1 MKTLDTLQRNFGSRR
16 RKFWALTTWA
26 GASILAGSA
35 LGLLGFTRLGAAS
48 RTVSSELGLT
58 ILYIFLGTQVIIV
71 GVVFYMYSL
80 MEAQKIEPS
89 IERALNAFVQK
100 LPPED
105 PRRQNLPVGSKTR
118 WRHLTP
124 VVVIGQGLAILA
136 LLGWLSS
143 EYQSNLY
150 MQNWVRSNLPGLR
163 VLLDP
168 YFVALLTGI
177 FVGGILIYFLQK
189 RSREQRILDYL
200 RRIE

>member
-1 MKTLDTLQRNFGSRR
+1 MDTLKRGFGSRR
-16 RKFWALTTWA
+16 RTFWALTTWA
-26 GASILAGSA
+26 GASILAGFA

-80 MEAQKIEPS
+80 MEAQKIEPTVD
-89 IERALNAFVQK
+89 RALNAFVQK

-105 PRRQNLPVGSKTR
+105 PRRQNLPVGSNTR

-136 LLGWLSS
+136 LLGWLST

-189 RSREQRILDYL
+189 RSREQRILEYL

>member
-1 MKTLDTLQRNFGSRR
+1 
-16 RKFWALTTWA
+16 
-26 GASILAGSA
+26 
-35 LGLLGFTRLGAAS
+35 
-48 RTVSSELGLT
+48 
-58 ILYIFLGTQVIIV
+58 
-71 GVVFYMYSL
+71 MYSL

-89 IERALNAFVQK
+89 VERALNAFVQK

-105 PRRQNLPVGSKTR
+105 PRRQNLPVASNTR

-136 LLGWLSS
+136 LLGWLST

-150 MQNWVRSNLPGLR
+150 MQNWVRNNLPGLR

-189 RSREQRILDYL
+189 RSREQRILEYL